1 MVPLVEAMIPA
12 PAVGLALSG
21 GGSRAIA
28 FGLGCL
34 RALHDQDVLRHVR
47 VVSGIS
53 GGSLLA
59 AMWAYGPAEFAEFD
73 ALVTAFL
80 RRGLQRD
87 LVRAA
92 LTPSAL
98 ARNAL
103 SSLRATPLIPG
114 RRHRTV
120 TRTDLLAQLLRS
132 RLFGT
137 RELPDVTLPNVTTVI
152 SATDLLSTN
161 AVRFGSKTSS
171 CSPYGLITNRIP
183 VADAIAASAAHPVLL
198 PALTRTYKF
207 QDSNGICQEHSLA
220 MTDGG
225 IYDNLGLSPLL
236 PGRSSAHTSHVYPLN
251 YLIAVDAG
259 RGRARKRGL
268 SFLPARLNRS
278 MDITYSRAQDGTRT
292 QLNQAELGAS
302 PRIHPCLSRN
312 AGSTSTH
319 PARRP
324 HSPRTRRELPNQLR
338 VNGKDRNR
346 RNSNARRAANPHP
359 GPPLLLSTLLL
370 TAQTDP
376 LQQLPHPLPAACHPG

>member
-1 MVPLVEAMIPA
+1 MPAMVLLVDAMIPA

-59 AMWAYGPAEFAEFD
+59 AMWTYGPAEFAEFD
-73 ALVTAFL
+73 AMVTAFL

-98 ARNAL
+98 ARSAI
-103 SSLRATPLIPG
+103 SSIRATPRMPG
-114 RRHRTV
+114 RRHRTG
-120 TRTDLLAQLLRS
+120 TRTDLLAQLLRT

-137 RELPDVTLPNVTTVI
+137 RELPEVTLPNVTTVI
-152 SATDLLSTN
+152 TATDLVSTN
-161 AVRFGSKTSS
+161 AVRFGNKISS

-198 PALTRTYKF
+198 PALRRTYEF
-207 QDSNGICQEHSLA
+207 QNSNGICQEHSLA

-225 IYDNLGLSPLL
+225 VYDNLGLSPLL
-236 PGRSSAHTSHVYPLN
+236 PGRSSAHTRHVYPLN
-251 YLIAVDAG
+251 YIIAIDAG

-268 SFLPARLNRS
+268 SFLPERLNRS
-278 MDITYSRAQDGTRT
+278 MDITYARAQDGMRT
-292 QLNQAELGAS
+292 QLNQATNSGHIHGFIHAYLAMRDDHLPTPLTDLIPRARVVNYPTNFAS
-302 PRIHPCLSRN
+302 MEKTEIDTIATRGEQLTRIL
-312 AGSTSTH
+312 
-319 PARRP
+319 AR
-324 HSPRTRRELPNQLR
+324 HYCSQLY
-338 VNGKDRNR
+338 
-346 RNSNARRAANPHP
+346 
-359 GPPLLLSTLLL
+359 
-370 TAQTDP
+370 
-376 LQQLPHPLPAACHPG
+376 C

>member
-34 RALHDQDVLRHVR
+34 RALHDQDVRHVR

-73 ALVTAFL
+73 ATVTALL

-87 LVRAA
+87 LVRAT

-98 ARNAL
+98 ARSAL
-103 SSLRATPLIPG
+103 SSLRATPLMPG

-120 TRTDLLAQLLRS
+120 TRTDLLAQRLRT

-137 RELPDVTLPNVTTVI
+137 RELPEVTLPNVTTVI

-161 AVRFGSKTSS
+161 AVRFGSKASS

-183 VADAIAASAAHPVLL
+183 VADAIAASAAHPILL

-207 QDSNGICQEHSLA
+207 QNSNGICREHTLA

-236 PGRSSAHTSHVYPLN
+236 PGRSSAYTSHVYPLN
-251 YLIAVDAG
+251 YIIAIDAG
-259 RGRARKRGL
+259 RGRARKHGL
-268 SFLPARLNRS
+268 SFLPARLIRS

-292 QLNQAELGAS
+292 QLNQAANSEHIRGFVHAYLAMRDEHLPTPLADLIPRARVVNHPTNFAS
-302 PRIHPCLSRN
+302 MEKTEIDAIATRGEQLTRILASHYCS
-312 AGSTSTH
+312 
-319 PARRP
+319 
-324 HSPRTRRELPNQLR
+324 QLY
-338 VNGKDRNR
+338 
-346 RNSNARRAANPHP
+346 
-359 GPPLLLSTLLL
+359 
-370 TAQTDP
+370 
-376 LQQLPHPLPAACHPG
+376 C